1 MFNKIYNPK
10 SKRMVNINSKKG
22 KHILH
27 NYLNYSNQLIGGS
40 QSETDNDLTDI
51 QYPNLIEL
59 QQFIQMLKT
68 SEDEVLK
75 KMYDDM
81 SSECSEDPEKV
92 IIKYIADS
100 KKSYYNGKY
109 YLGGQIQLSP
119 DDLITPEK
127 IQEVK
132 DIRLTR
138 GGPTNS
144 AEAASMYRS
153 ERELETMEI
162 IINHYII
169 IKTHIMFS
177 PGGIGMKLAED
188 EFRSLVDENNNNN

>member
-10 SKRMVNINSKKG
+10 SKRMVNIKSQKG

-40 QSETDNDLTDI
+40 QSKTDNDSADI
-51 QYPNLIEL
+51 QYPNLMEL

-68 SEDEVLK
+68 QEDEILK

-92 IIKYIADS
+92 ITKYIADS

-119 DDLITPEK
+119 DDIITPEK

-144 AEAASMYRS
+144 NELASMYRS
-153 ERELETMEI
+153 KRELETMET

-177 PGGIGMKLAED
+177 PGGIGMKLAEED
-188 EFRSLVDENNNNN
+188 FNSLITKGNNN

>member
-1 MFNKIYNPK
+1 MFGKIYNPNT
-10 SKRMVNINSKKG
+10 KRMVNIKSQKG

-68 SEDEVLK
+68 SEDEILK

-92 IIKYIADS
+92 IIKYLADS

-119 DDLITPEK
+119 EDIITPEK

-138 GGPTNS
+138 GGPCNT
-144 AEAASMYRS
+144 AEAASIYRS
-153 ERELETMEI
+153 ERELETMETL
-162 IINHYII
+162 INHYIL
-169 IKTHIMFS
+169 IKTHIIFS
-177 PGGIGMKLAED
+177 PGGIGMKLAEED
-188 EFRSLVDENNNNN
+188 FKSLVSEGDNN